1 VIVWCDGFESGQA
14 MTAVATE
21 KGALAPVAR
30 HIARVAA
37 KLFAEKGYDATS
49 VREIVEAA
57 GVAKPTLYYYFRS
70 KEGLAQALLTVP
82 LSNLVAI
89 LRQIVAAVDDPIR
102 CLEGV
107 MDAQYSFC
115 RDDPD
120 RGRFI
125 YALLFGPHGSEVASE
140 LEPFGDS
147 LVSWTEAAVR
157 RLAESGLIA
166 RERVDACSTAC
177 RGLICISTLDFL
189 YQDRPLGGDLARQQV
204 NDLLRG
210 FGSNPTASDTNS

>member
-1 VIVWCDGFESGQA
+1 MALV
-14 MTAVATE
+14 MTTVATA
-21 KGALAPVAR
+21 KGEMAPVAR
-30 HIARVAA
+30 HLARVAA
-37 KLFAEKGYDATS
+37 KLFAARGYDATS

-70 KEGLAQALLTVP
+70 KEGLAQALLSVP
-82 LSNLVAI
+82 LSNLVAT
-89 LRQIVAAVDDPIR
+89 LRQIVTTTDDAVR
-102 CLEGV
+102 GLEEV
-107 MDAQYSFC
+107 IDAQYMFC

-140 LEPFGDS
+140 LEPLGDS
-147 LVSWTEAAVR
+147 LKSWTEAAIR

-166 RERVDACSTAC
+166 RERVEACASAC
-177 RGLICISTLDFL
+177 RGLIVISTLDFL

-204 NDLLRG
+204 TDLLRG
-210 FGSNPTASDTNS
+210 FGSGAMAKGLDS